1 MIFCKICG
9 ENLRKADGSC
19 ISSVPLFSETVNKEF
34 CSALGVQSVVLANL
48 LSKLGIVLN
57 TASQQDDHFACK
69 KCSRKIVNCYK
80 LFSELYKSFGY
91 STLEENLRSR
101 SLERS
106 PTGLTP
112 DSKRQKIASAN
123 TTTAGKQA
131 RKSRKALFDN
141 GPDHYSTVND
151 EVYNL
156 MNICTDAPDD
166 NLPPVVKV
174 GTLVLN
180 AKFKYNN
187 SAHFFCTVVIYC
199 CYKFCIISFVP
210 YIQTD

>member
-1 MIFCKICG
+1 MWRKPSKGGRVVYFFC
-9 ENLRKADGSC
+9 ST
-19 ISSVPLFSETVNKEF
+19 FSETVNKEF

-156 MNICTDAPDD
+156 MNIGTDAPDD

>member
-1 MIFCKICG
+1 MRFCKVCG

-106 PTGLTP
+106 PTDLEFAKHSIVTSLNILERSRF
-112 DSKRQKIASAN
+112 DS
-123 TTTAGKQA
+123 
-131 RKSRKALFDN
+131 
-141 GPDHYSTVND
+141 
-151 EVYNL
+151 
-156 MNICTDAPDD
+156 
-166 NLPPVVKV
+166 
-174 GTLVLN
+174 
-180 AKFKYNN
+180 
-187 SAHFFCTVVIYC
+187 
-199 CYKFCIISFVP
+199 P
-210 YIQTD
+210 YIQSFYLLLTNLLEWTDHDNCSCLSIPCMVVSQLIRI